1 MTQKPTKQIGK
12 RAVARLRAIRRQAAA
27 WRRRTQ
33 RALTLALI
41 VACGIDMPSRAFAQ
55 QVGQSAM
62 APAGGVV
69 NRAVAGFQDLN
80 TNGPGL
86 FYYGINAADRGLGY
100 NGSYM
105 TFGGFVPYAE
115 DDLGGAWS
123 ADLRSHLSGYG
134 GFFSNVGIVR
144 KQFVGGALSGIG
156 VYWDYDGDANQY
168 PNSIPA
174 TMTFGSFTHTYQQVG
189 ISGEFL
195 TDFGSLRS
203 NGYIPVGSTAFTAG
217 SPYSNFYQNF
227 VMCQNGLDAALAGV
241 DLEVGAYVPG
251 LADWGG
257 MVSVGGYSYGNARY
271 TYPTGQAVVPYFGGV
286 YTRLDMTFIENWDFS
301 LQYNNDSF
309 FDSTG
314 FARLTYRMG
323 GSRRRNV
330 PDQMEQPMMRNEHIV
345 RAHQQPI
352 IATNADNGGEP
363 WRVIHVNNKTG
374 DTALAGANGSAQ
386 QPFNTIAEGNVAA
399 TNAWDIVLVSPGT
412 GTATGYDTTFSPLA
426 SNQFF
431 IGDGSP
437 FYIPTQY
444 CGLEN
449 IATGAAGT
457 PLLTNPTGASINL
470 QNGLV
475 VNNFNIQNSA
485 IGISGTGP
493 SMSGGVPR
501 ASGFLPPYASAA
513 GVSVA
518 VSVVTNVAISGNGTA
533 NQQGIFIKDAA
544 GAADFRDVSITG
556 MSTGSVAV
564 DGGDPVID
572 FREGTITNT
581 IDNLLQV
588 SGTTGGSVTLVSK
601 PATPFVETGDGI
613 IVENASGDVT
623 VVGAT
628 ITSKKDGIRVAASAG
643 NQNFNDIAIKG
654 AGGIGYAG
662 VNLQGNSGATRF
674 NNLTIS
680 TEDSTGFLA
689 VGDNLID
696 VSGTS
701 SVSSTNAPALSLT
714 TVADADITFNTVA
727 STNSTSNG
735 VLIDGVKG
743 AFTVNTS
750 LTVIN
755 PAADGFVVK
764 NSPDLTVSVPVTTVT
779 NANKNGVVL
788 QNNDSTDAT
797 KVSLGQLT
805 VTTKDGAGLIATN
818 ASATVSGGTIDA
830 TGGASISANT
840 ADLDVTLVSATS
852 TDSLSHGLNLTAAS
866 GELNI
871 ATTTVTTPA
880 VNGINAVD
888 NVAAFKADFGSTK
901 VVGIANGAVGV
912 NITNT
917 TDPTPDTVYSF
928 NSLDVTTVDG
938 TGMLAKNG
946 GTINVN
952 GSAQITA
959 AGGAAINLENTTGTT
974 SNVVGSG
981 FTFLNLTSTDSVTN
995 GIRLNNLNSN
1005 LTVTGATNIVGA
1017 AATSILITD
1026 TLTPPATNSISF
1038 NTIAITSRNNIG
1050 MVVDGV
1056 YGQVQIA
1063 SLTIDNANS
1072 VSGNAVEISN
1082 TTNPAFPTGIQSGRV
1097 YINGGAI
1104 DGSLANDI
1112 QVTNALAAITGT
1124 TISGST
1130 AQGILAQAGSGQ
1142 QTTVTVSNSSITST
1156 IGIDG
1161 LRLQATGGGIVNATL
1176 ATTLIDVPQN
1186 PLNAI
1191 VFDGTSS
1198 IFLNAFNNSGT
1209 GGTPPLAGSFVL
1221 NNNGA
1226 LQIDQP
1232 STADLSLSNNG
1243 VTVSVLALPPTFGA
1257 TTPIVPPP
1265 TP

>member
-1 MTQKPTKQIGK
+1 MSLHATVP
-12 RAVARLRAIRRQAAA
+12 
-27 WRRRTQ
+27 
-33 RALTLALI
+33 
-41 VACGIDMPSRAFAQ
+41 
-55 QVGQSAM
+55 
-62 APAGGVV
+62 VV
-69 NRAVAGFQDLN
+69 
-80 TNGPGL
+80 
-86 FYYGINAADRGLGY
+86 
-100 NGSYM
+100 
-105 TFGGFVPYAE
+105 
-115 DDLGGAWS
+115 
-123 ADLRSHLSGYG
+123 
-134 GFFSNVGIVR
+134 
-144 KQFVGGALSGIG
+144 
-156 VYWDYDGDANQY
+156 
-168 PNSIPA
+168 
-174 TMTFGSFTHTYQQVG
+174 
-189 ISGEFL
+189 
-195 TDFGSLRS
+195 
-203 NGYIPVGSTAFTAG
+203 
-217 SPYSNFYQNF
+217 
-227 VMCQNGLDAALAGV
+227 
-241 DLEVGAYVPG
+241 
-251 LADWGG
+251 
-257 MVSVGGYSYGNARY
+257 
-271 TYPTGQAVVPYFGGV
+271 TG
-286 YTRLDMTFIENWDFS
+286 
-301 LQYNNDSF
+301 
-309 FDSTG
+309 
-314 FARLTYRMG
+314 
-323 GSRRRNV
+323 
-330 PDQMEQPMMRNEHIV
+330 
-345 RAHQQPI
+345 
-352 IATNADNGGEP
+352 
-363 WRVIHVNNKTG
+363 
-374 DTALAGANGSAQ
+374 
-386 QPFNTIAEGNVAA
+386 
-399 TNAWDIVLVSPGT
+399 
-412 GTATGYDTTFSPLA
+412 
-426 SNQFF
+426 
-431 IGDGSP
+431 
-437 FYIPTQY
+437 
-444 CGLEN
+444 
-449 IATGAAGT
+449 
-457 PLLTNPTGASINL
+457 
-470 QNGLV
+470 
-475 VNNFNIQNSA
+475 
-485 IGISGTGP
+485 
-493 SMSGGVPR
+493 
-501 ASGFLPPYASAA
+501 
-513 GVSVA
+513 
-518 VSVVTNVAISGNGTA
+518 VSVVTNVAIGGNGTA

-588 SGTTGGSVTLVSK
+588 SGTIGGSVTLVSK

-613 IVENASGDVT
+613 IVENAVGNVT
-623 VVGAT
+623 VEGAT

-674 NNLTIS
+674 NNLTI
-680 TEDSTGFLA
+680 TTKDSTGFLA

-696 VSGTS
+696 VSGTN

-764 NSPDLTVSVPVTTVT
+764 NSPDLTVSVPITTVT

-818 ASATVSGGTIDA
+818 ASATVLGGTIDA

-840 ADLDVTLVSATS
+840 AALDVTLVSATS
-852 TDSLSHGLNLTAAS
+852 TDSLSHGLDLTAAS

-1005 LTVTGATNIVGA
+1005 LTVTGATSIVGA
-1017 AATSILITD
+1017 SATSILITD
-1026 TLTPPATNSISF
+1026 TLTPPATDSISF
-1038 NTIAITSRNNIG
+1038 NNVDITNRFNLG
-1050 MVVDGV
+1050 LMVDGIF
-1056 YGQVQIA
+1056 GQVQLA
-1063 SLTIDNANS
+1063 NLNIDNANNTA
-1072 VSGNAVEISN
+1072 GDAVLISN
-1082 TTNPAFPTGIQSGRV
+1082 TTNTSDPSGSGSGRV
-1097 YINGGAI
+1097 YIYGGTIANSNGNGI
-1104 DGSLANDI
+1104 E
-1112 QVTNALAAITGT
+1112 VTNALVEISGT
-1124 TISGST
+1124 TISGAT
-1130 AQGILAQAGSGQ
+1130 AQGIIANAGTNQ
-1142 QTTVTVSNSSITST
+1142 QSTVTVTNSIITGVA
-1156 IGIDG
+1156 GIDG
-1161 LRLQATGGGIVNATL
+1161 VRLQSTNNGILNATV
-1176 ATTLIDVPQN
+1176 ATSLIDVQVN
-1186 PLNAI
+1186 SLNAI
-1191 VFDGTSS
+1191 VFDALGT
-1198 IFLNAFNNSGT
+1198 INLNATGNFGT
-1209 GGTPPLAGSFVL
+1209 GGGPPAAGSFIL
-1221 NNNGA
+1221 NNAGT
-1226 LQIDQP
+1226 LQIEQA
-1232 STADLSLSNNG
+1232 STADLTLANNG
-1243 VTVSVLALPPTFGA
+1243 VTVTQLGVPINFNGL
-1257 TTPIVPPP
+1257 TPIVPPP

>member
-1 MTQKPTKQIGK
+1 
-12 RAVARLRAIRRQAAA
+12 
-27 WRRRTQ
+27 
-33 RALTLALI
+33 
-41 VACGIDMPSRAFAQ
+41 
-55 QVGQSAM
+55 
-62 APAGGVV
+62 
-69 NRAVAGFQDLN
+69 
-80 TNGPGL
+80 
-86 FYYGINAADRGLGY
+86 
-100 NGSYM
+100 
-105 TFGGFVPYAE
+105 
-115 DDLGGAWS
+115 
-123 ADLRSHLSGYG
+123 
-134 GFFSNVGIVR
+134 
-144 KQFVGGALSGIG
+144 
-156 VYWDYDGDANQY
+156 
-168 PNSIPA
+168 
-174 TMTFGSFTHTYQQVG
+174 
-189 ISGEFL
+189 
-195 TDFGSLRS
+195 
-203 NGYIPVGSTAFTAG
+203 
-217 SPYSNFYQNF
+217 
-227 VMCQNGLDAALAGV
+227 
-241 DLEVGAYVPG
+241 
-251 LADWGG
+251 
-257 MVSVGGYSYGNARY
+257 
-271 TYPTGQAVVPYFGGV
+271 
-286 YTRLDMTFIENWDFS
+286 
-301 LQYNNDSF
+301 
-309 FDSTG
+309 
-314 FARLTYRMG
+314 
-323 GSRRRNV
+323 
-330 PDQMEQPMMRNEHIV
+330 MMRNEHIV

-352 IATNADNGGEP
+352 IATNAGNGGQP
-363 WRVIHVNNKTG
+363 WRVIHVNNQTG

-386 QPFNTIAEGNVAA
+386 QPFNTIEEGNVAA
-399 TNAWDIVLVSPGT
+399 TNPWDIVLVSPGT

-493 SMSGGVPR
+493 SMSSGVR
-501 ASGFLPPYASAA
+501 
-513 GVSVA
+513 

-613 IVENASGDVT
+613 IVENASGKVR
-623 VVGAT
+623 VEGAT

-674 NNLTIS
+674 NNLTIT

-1005 LTVTGATNIVGA
+1005 LTVTGATSIVGA
-1017 AATSILITD
+1017 SATSILITD
-1026 TLTPPATNSISF
+1026 TLTPPATDSSSF

-1209 GGTPPLAGSFVL
+1209 GGTPPLAGSFIL

-1226 LQIDQP
+1226 LQIDQA